1 MIIFCSY
8 MRARFRELMWPIKM
22 KTKLETAIESCIQM
36 EARYARYPIGY
47 DFLKSQIGAQ
57 ADSVLARFGLSN
69 VLTYI
74 VQKNYENTLFG
85 SHVLHRS

>member
-1 MIIFCSY
+1 
-8 MRARFRELMWPIKM
+8 MWPIKM